1 MDIRREGTVN
11 LTPGTVYTSTDL
23 GRERILEKSVR
34 VSVTGSGW
42 GRGRGS

>member
-1 MDIRREGTVN
+1 MDMSREGTVN

-23 GRERILEKSVR
+23 RKERILEKSMR

-42 GRGRGS
+42 SRGRGS